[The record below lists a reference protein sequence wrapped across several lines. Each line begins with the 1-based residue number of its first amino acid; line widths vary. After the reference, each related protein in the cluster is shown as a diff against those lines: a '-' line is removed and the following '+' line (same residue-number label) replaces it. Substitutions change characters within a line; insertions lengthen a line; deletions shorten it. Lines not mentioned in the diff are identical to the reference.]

1 MEAHPTMQELE
12 EKLKILRKQKR
23 KEYLRNYMREWMR
36 KNKLKKINK

>member
-1 MEAHPTMQELE
+1 MKQSIEKLE
-12 EKLKILRKQKR
+12 SQLKILRKQKR